1 MHLYMICFSWGLSS
15 KMEQTVRKYVCH
27 HSWRRAQDLGHQ
39 GKSLYEQYLHVKSSV
54 YEMPF
59 LKFLLNLYVQV
70 FNAFFLHFSVQEGT
84 SPVQYIAA
92 HLSKIHGLDWNPN
105 SKSELATCS
114 QDCSV
119 KVNHYDTYWYIYTG
133 RDKGHM
139 DNLIGIAV
147 SYIFSSR
154 CLSFK

>member
-1 MHLYMICFSWGLSS
+1 
-15 KMEQTVRKYVCH
+15 
-27 HSWRRAQDLGHQ
+27 
-39 GKSLYEQYLHVKSSV
+39 
-54 YEMPF
+54 MPV
-59 LKFLLNLYVQV
+59 LKFLLNLYVLV
-70 FNAFFLHFSVQEGT
+70 FNAFFLHFSEQEGT

-119 KVNHYDTYWYIYTG
+119 KVNKTFVPENVGLSTMHYDTYWYIYTG

-139 DNLIGIAV
+139 DDLIGIAV
-147 SYIFSSR
+147 SYIFSNR
-154 CLSFK
+154 CFSFK

>member
-1 MHLYMICFSWGLSS
+1 
-15 KMEQTVRKYVCH
+15 
-27 HSWRRAQDLGHQ
+27 
-39 GKSLYEQYLHVKSSV
+39 
-54 YEMPF
+54 MPV
-59 LKFLLNLYVQV
+59 LKFLLNLYVLV

-119 KVNHYDTYWYIYTG
+119 KVNKTFVPKNVDLCFMIYLLVYIYTG
-133 RDKGHM
+133 RAKGHM
-139 DNLIGIAV
+139 DNLIGMAV
-147 SYIFSSR
+147 SYIFSNR

>member
-39 GKSLYEQYLHVKSSV
+39 GKCLYEQYLHVKSSV
-54 YEMPF
+54 YEMPV

-70 FNAFFLHFSVQEGT
+70 FNAFFLHFSAQEGT

-119 KVNHYDTYWYIYTG
+119 KVNKTFVLCALWYLLVYIY
-133 RDKGHM
+133 RKGQRWY
-139 DNLIGIAV
+139 G
-147 SYIFSSR
+147 
-154 CLSFK
+154 